1 LSLIESREKLN
12 IREKMR
18 TLRQN
23 LSPDEVE
30 RKSASIRTILMQLE
44 EVQGS
49 GTVCIYAST
58 GNEVSTEG
66 MVLNLLNTG
75 KRVVVPDWNA
85 WSSKSVIRLIQI
97 LDLNELCLDGH
108 IVPQPVI
115 IEDRIVPCH
124 EVDIFLVPG
133 LVFDES
139 GNRLGM
145 GGGYFDRLLANTSSN
160 ATLIGLAYDFQ
171 LLAHIPTEEH
181 DIPMNVVVTP
191 SMSKVHQIDYIQE
204 GLTR

>member
-1 LSLIESREKLN
+1 MSLIESREKLN
-12 IREKMR
+12 IREKMK

-30 RKSASIRTILMQLE
+30 RESASIRAILMKLE
-44 EVQGS
+44 EMQVS

-66 MVLNLLNTG
+66 IVLDLLNTG
-75 KRVVVPDWNA
+75 KRVVVPDWDA
-85 WSSKSVIRLIQI
+85 WSSSSVIRLIRI
-97 LDLNELCLDGH
+97 LDPDELCLDGH
-108 IVPQPVI
+108 FVPQPVI
-115 IEDRIVPCH
+115 IDGRIVQCQ
-124 EVDIFLVPG
+124 EVDTFLLPG

-145 GGGYFDRLLANTSSN
+145 GGGYFDRLLATASSN

-171 LLAHIPTEEH
+171 LLAHIPTEAH